1 MNAYSI
7 YILIG
12 VVIQKVAYTYA
23 RCAFEFNYNYSTLTL
38 KFVNLTNITQTKS
51 NLTIVKLIFLRL
63 SSIYTKF
70 NANIVNKPK

>member
-38 KFVNLTNITQTKS
+38 KFVILTNITQTKS
-51 NLTIVKLIFLRL
+51 NLTIVKANFLKVEFD
-63 SSIYTKF
+63 IH
-70 NANIVNKPK
+70 